1 MMIVPEAPMDA
12 AAPDAHKTWLG
23 YALEEAQRRGLAD
36 AAFVIGFANP
46 EVLVS
51 QLPRDVTAR
60 LIAGALSSG
69 TMSPSAVL
77 EVAPPALMAEHLDP
91 EVLWRCV
98 AGAAVRAGLD
108 ARDSSA
114 TNDAR
119 GWLESI
125 LQRAI
130 DDRLVTPAD
139 VVRHI
144 PPAEFVR
151 DAPLAVVAELI
162 RSGLTGGKFDPSL
175 VLTHLTPHV
184 IANNLPPVLGWSCV
198 SDALIS
204 KLGGAGDAPVIASVE
219 KPRENGKAAKGAA
232 PAPARN
238 PPPRPNQ
245 KQVEQAKIDAVPPKR
260 PGSNLKLGD
269 DGDWTDGIAES
280 TDVEVLEDQPLPPP
294 PAVQKR

>member
-1 MMIVPEAPMDA
+1 MMDVPEAPM
-12 AAPDAHKTWLG
+12 DAHKTWLG
-23 YALEEAQRRGLAD
+23 YALEEAQRRGIAD
-36 AAFVIGFANP
+36 AAFVIGFATP

-60 LIAGALSSG
+60 LIAGALTSG
-69 TMSPSAVL
+69 VMSPTAVL
-77 EVAPPALMAEHLDP
+77 ETAPPMVMAEHLDP

-108 ARDSSA
+108 ARDSGVGPEP
-114 TNDAR
+114 R
-119 GWLESI
+119 GWLEAI
-125 LQRAI
+125 LQKAI
-130 DDRLVTPAD
+130 EDGLVTPAD

-184 IANNLPPVLGWSCV
+184 IAFNLPPVLGWSCV

-204 KLGGAGDAPVIASVE
+204 KLGGASDAPISSAE
-219 KPRENGKAAKGAA
+219 KPRENGKTVKPAGAQPGRGNA
-232 PAPARN
+232 

-245 KQVEQAKIDAVPPKR
+245 KGVEQAKIDPVPPKR
-260 PGSNLKLGD
+260 GAAPLKLEN

-294 PAVQKR
+294 PAIQKR